1 VIESKQFWSKLKIS
15 QILFK
20 NKRTAWRFMRII
32 EIENSKRKKATIK
45 ESKAIIEKKKEV
57 IKR

>member
-1 VIESKQFWSKLKIS
+1 
-15 QILFK
+15 
-20 NKRTAWRFMRII
+20 MRI

-45 ESKAIIEKKKEV
+45 ESKAIERKEV

>member
-1 VIESKQFWSKLKIS
+1 
-15 QILFK
+15 
-20 NKRTAWRFMRII
+20 MRII